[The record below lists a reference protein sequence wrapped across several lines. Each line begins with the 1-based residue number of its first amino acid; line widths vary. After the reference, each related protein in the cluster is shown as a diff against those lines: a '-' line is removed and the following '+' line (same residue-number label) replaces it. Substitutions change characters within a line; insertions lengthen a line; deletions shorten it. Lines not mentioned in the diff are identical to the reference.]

1 MNDDDLLLSRFLDNT
16 IDLDGFDHAQHVRV
30 TYLLLRDRPLPET
43 MIALRD
49 SIRRIAARA
58 GHPEKYHETI
68 TFAFAA
74 IVNERMQRSTARDWT
89 AFSRENGDLLQWK
102 GSSVLNLFYDRQMLS
117 KDDSRRTFLLPR

>member
-1 MNDDDLLLSRFLDNT
+1 MNDDAALLASFLDGT
-16 IDLDGFDHAQHVRV
+16 IALDAFTHETHVRV

-49 SIRRIAARA
+49 GLRRLAARA

-74 IVNERMQRSTARDWT
+74 LISERLARDSSASWSDF
-89 AFSRENGDLLQWK
+89 ARANADLLGWRA
-102 GSSVLNLFYDRQMLS
+102 GSVLDGLY
-117 KDDSRRTFLLPR
+117 DSRTLASEEARRSFLLPR